1 MKLTADM
8 RSPAC
13 TARVF
18 NATSRLAPPP
28 ILRVGHAGRVT
39 NRTARLC
46 VRASFE
52 PVGADVKQN
61 WPARVPNSST
71 ASPSIFGN
79 IERMIQQT
87 FNSQQP
93 GSRGDW
99 QEVEGCWVLRPP
111 NGARPQAVVH
121 FLGGAFIGAAPQIS
135 YRLFLETLS
144 SRNVLVITTP
154 FATSFDHLRIADE
167 CQFRFDRCCRAIA
180 PDVAGLPV
188 YGVGHSLGSLIHLL
202 VSARYNVQRAGN
214 ALMSFNNKPATD
226 SIPFLSPFIAPSARM
241 LGPILSTIAQSP
253 IRSTVEMATET
264 LKGFSPSVVRQ
275 VVPLVEQLAPIYLDV
290 SQGKQEYT
298 PSPEETKNLVKT
310 YYAVNRN
317 LLLRFKNDTMD
328 ESMELAGLLQSTSA
342 VSTTLDLTVRTL
354 DGDHLRP
361 VQQNVVDLPPEV
373 ARLAN
378 QAVSGSGVMLGRLAN
393 VAHQMGASAPADTLE
408 ELGKG
413 VVNMAGM
420 FGGTVGGPV
429 TDNVQALADEVAAWM
444 GVGGVVASGSRALP
458 PSSYAP
464 QQGQPGYAT
473 GYSNGN
479 GSTTYGTNGT
489 STYGGNGFRGISSL

>member
-1 MKLTADM
+1 
-8 RSPAC
+8 
-13 TARVF
+13 
-18 NATSRLAPPP
+18 
-28 ILRVGHAGRVT
+28 
-39 NRTARLC
+39 
-46 VRASFE
+46 
-52 PVGADVKQN
+52 
-61 WPARVPNSST
+61 
-71 ASPSIFGN
+71 
-79 IERMIQQT
+79 
-87 FNSQQP
+87 
-93 GSRGDW
+93 
-99 QEVEGCWVLRPP
+99 
-111 NGARPQAVVH
+111 
-121 FLGGAFIGAAPQIS
+121 
-135 YRLFLETLS
+135 
-144 SRNVLVITTP
+144 
-154 FATSFDHLRIADE
+154 
-167 CQFRFDRCCRAIA
+167 
-180 PDVAGLPV
+180 
-188 YGVGHSLGSLIHLL
+188 
-202 VSARYNVQRAGN
+202 
-214 ALMSFNNKPATD
+214 MSFNNKPATD

-317 LLLRFKNDTMD
+317 LLLRFKNDIMD